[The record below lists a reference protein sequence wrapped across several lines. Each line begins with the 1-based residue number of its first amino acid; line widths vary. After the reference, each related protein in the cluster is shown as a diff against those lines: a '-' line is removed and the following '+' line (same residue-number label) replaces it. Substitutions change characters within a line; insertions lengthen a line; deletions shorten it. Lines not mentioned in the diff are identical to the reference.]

1 MRPRLRVKAVWDS
14 DLEELL
20 ANLGV
25 LDSLITGEFTC
36 VVCGRSV
43 DLDNL
48 GAIVLR
54 GQEVM
59 VACVEASCIRGVKSV
74 EGTTRD

>member
-1 MRPRLRVKAVWDS
+1 MRRRLQVKAVWDS
-14 DLEELL
+14 DLEALL
-20 ANLGV
+20 HNLGV
-25 LDSLITGEFTC
+25 LDRLITGEFAC

-43 DLDNL
+43 DLGNL

-59 VACVEASCIRGVKSV
+59 VACAEVSCIRGVKST
-74 EGTTRD
+74 EGHNA

>member
-1 MRPRLRVKAVWDS
+1 MRRRLRVKAVWDS
-14 DLEELL
+14 DLEQLL
-20 ANLGV
+20 QNLGV
-25 LDSLITGEFTC
+25 LDRLITGEFTC

-43 DLDNL
+43 DLENL

-59 VACVEASCIRGVKSV
+59 VACVEVSCIRGVKSR
-74 EGTTRD
+74 EGATRD